1 MSIERLK
8 LTKQCVT
15 FGNSRLMPDMQH
27 SSAKD
32 VLSYE
37 AAFGEEVTHPALL
50 LSEAYAGIGLT
61 SN

>member
-27 SSAKD
+27 SSAK
-32 VLSYE
+32 E